1 MEPKLLRGK
10 FPEIDELHM
19 RSFDCMTKRER
30 MKFELDEH
38 RGATANPFYWLYEYR
53 GWGNGTQIQ
62 FNDGMI

>member
-1 MEPKLLRGK
+1 
-10 FPEIDELHM
+10 M